1 MIVDGVELLIM
12 AKNNKIKNRTKIKN
26 VNYDK
31 YYEYRDRT
39 FWAETY
45 NIGEEM
51 AFSEILENQ
60 FIILS
65 EGRKEDEGI
74 DIQAIEEFEIGGC
87 NVKMGDAW
95 VSTEN
100 LVNDMLLDKTNKLIK
115 AVKQLD
121 KNKVDK

>member
-65 EGRKEDEGI
+65 EGRKEDEEI
-74 DIQAIEEFEIGGC
+74 DIQAIEEFEIAGC
-87 NVKMGDAW
+87 NVKMGDTW
-95 VSTEN
+95 VSTES
-100 LVNDMLLDKTNKLIK
+100 LVNDMLLDKTNRLIK